1 MHTDAM
7 PASRTCLQGMLWLS
21 SCQQSTSILL
31 HTDSANTAQ
40 AACSNNRIH
49 KPAARTIS
57 RATDLV
63 VAQEIH
69 ANDDVPTTPDEY
81 VPAAQLVHVTVLA
94 CAR

>member
-21 SCQQSTSILL
+21 S

-57 RATDLV
+57 KATDLV

-69 ANDDVPTTPDEY
+69 ANDDVAATPDEN
-81 VPAAQLVHVTVLA
+81 VPAAQLVHVLA

>member
-1 MHTDAM
+1 
-7 PASRTCLQGMLWLS
+7 MLWLS
-21 SCQQSTSILL
+21 SCQQSTSVLL

-57 RATDLV
+57 KATDLV
-63 VAQEIH
+63 VAHEIH
-69 ANDDVPTTPDEY
+69 ANDDNAATLDEN
-81 VPAAQLVHVTVLA
+81 VPAALFVHLLA